1 MILFLDVIS
10 PKPKFILID
19 NNKVI
24 ESLHILENDYTRISD
39 IILNKFL
46 ILLKKYNLLDKIKY
60 LVVCTGPGSYT
71 SLRVGISFMI
81 GLSYT
86 NKIPIYGVS
95 CSKFISQFV
104 SKKDFYDIFI
114 IICSSNNQNYIFF
127 PEDQKNS
134 LYKIINI
141 NEENSFNNINLK
153 FYSKCI
159 SNYNLP
165 DFINKKICPF
175 IQKIKYINFEDKLQ
189 ENFVMSLENNVIIQ
203 PIYISDNKLFD

>member
-1 MILFLDVIS
+1 MILFLDAIS
-10 PKPKFILID
+10 PKPKFVLID

-24 ESLHILENDYTRISD
+24 ESLHILGNNYTRISD

-46 ILLKKYNLLDKIKY
+46 ILSKKYNLLNKIKY

-81 GLSYT
+81 GLSYS

-95 CSKFISQFV
+95 CSKLISQFV
-104 SKKDFYDIFI
+104 SKKNFYNIFI
-114 IICSSNNQNYIFF
+114 IICSANNQNYFFF
-127 PEDQKNS
+127 PEDQENNF
-134 LYKIINI
+134 YKIIKVS
-141 NEENSFNNINLK
+141 EEKLFSNINLK

-165 DFINKKICPF
+165 NFLNKKIYPV

-189 ENFVMSLENNVIIQ
+189 ENFVMSLDNNDIIK
-203 PIYISDNKLFD
+203 PIYISNNKLFD